1 MVINR
6 AVANVLDSILKIDK
20 VLSIIVSSYE
30 GLLIFEKGVEAVN
43 RKRFSVEVAKIA
55 KSIKVYLPTQVEEG
69 IVLSIY
75 YQKYEMVI
83 GFFEK
88 FIVSS
93 LCERNV
99 NMGVLK
105 IKMKKVTEQVGRIL
119 IREVLK

>member
-6 AVANVLDSILKIDK
+6 AVAEVLDGILKIDR

-43 RKRFSVEVAKIA
+43 RKGLSVEVAKIA
-55 KSIKVYLPTQVEEG
+55 KSIQVHLPSHVKEG

-75 YQKYEMVI
+75 YEKYEMVI

-99 NMGVLK
+99 NMGALK
-105 IKMKKVTEQVGRIL
+105 IKMKKVIPQLQEEI
-119 IREVLK
+119 

>member
-1 MVINR
+1 VIINR
-6 AVANVLDSILKIDK
+6 AVAEVLDRILKIDK

-43 RKRFSVEVAKIA
+43 RKQLSVEVAKIA
-55 KSIKVYLPTQVEEG
+55 KSIQVHLPTQIKEG
-69 IVLSIY
+69 IMLSIY

-105 IKMKKVTEQVGRIL
+105 IKMRKVIPQLQESL
-119 IREVLK
+119 

>member
-6 AVANVLDSILKIDK
+6 TVAEVLDGILKIDK

-43 RKRFSVEVAKIA
+43 RKRLSVEVAKIA
-55 KSIKVYLPTQVEEG
+55 KSIQQHLPKQVEEG
-69 IVLSIY
+69 IMLSIY
-75 YQKYEMVI
+75 YEKYEMVI

-88 FIVSS
+88 FIVSA
-93 LCERNV
+93 LCERSV

-105 IKMKKVTEQVGRIL
+105 IRMRKVIPQLQAAI
-119 IREVLK
+119 

>member
-105 IKMKKVTEQVGRIL
+105 IKMKKVIPQLQAAI
-119 IREVLK
+119 

>member
-1 MVINR
+1 VVINR
-6 AVANVLDSILKIDK
+6 AVAEVLDGILKIDR

-43 RKRFSVEVAKIA
+43 RKRLSVEVAKIA
-55 KSIKVYLPTQVEEG
+55 KAIQIHLPTQVKEG
-69 IVLSIY
+69 IMLSIY

-83 GFFEK
+83 GFFEN

-105 IKMKKVTEQVGRIL
+105 IKMRKVIPQLQTAI
-119 IREVLK
+119 